1 MSVSQMAIGRLYKSI
16 ELLCGQRNANV
27 SVELGKCLYEPL
39 EDGIEL
45 YQAHFLL
52 DSQHSEYT
60 SPVAKIS
67 YDSQSQLWQFYVP
80 KSGDDEL
87 TWVPYQ
93 ALPTTNNLENILDL
107 LESDPSGCF
116 WS

>member
-39 EDGIEL
+39 ENGIEL

-60 SPVAKIS
+60 SPVAKVS
-67 YDSQSQLWQFYVP
+67 FDAKSQLWELYIP
-80 KSGDDEL
+80 KSGEEDL
-87 TWVPYQ
+87 IWIPYET
-93 ALPTTNNLENILDL
+93 LSTSSNLETILAE
-107 LESDPSGCF
+107 LESDPLACF